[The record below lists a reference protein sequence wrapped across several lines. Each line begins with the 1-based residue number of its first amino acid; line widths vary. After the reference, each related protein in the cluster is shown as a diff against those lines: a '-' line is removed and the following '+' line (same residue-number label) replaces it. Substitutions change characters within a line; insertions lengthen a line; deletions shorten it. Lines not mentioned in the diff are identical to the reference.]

1 MSFRVIMRIMKALK
15 AVIIRMEKPHLLVV

>member
-1 MSFRVIMRIMKALK
+1 MKALK